1 MNLSSMSLRNK
12 LTGIILVVTFFA
24 IAVSFGIYVSIAA
37 SSLRSNL
44 LNSMIVNARVIGEYS
59 VSPIVFEDKNGGS
72 DVLQKVAEI
81 AEIKQAYIF
90 DAQGKVFADYF
101 KIEEDLITP
110 EYRKEASSEFI
121 DDYLLV
127 YQPIVY
133 LNTNYGTIYLK
144 ISTQYISD
152 KLYSQIRLM
161 LLLGLGVLLLSWVF
175 ANSLQKII
183 SIPILDLTAHAD
195 SISKNKDF
203 SLRIKKTSSDEIGR
217 LYDRFNHMVEQVE
230 KHEKYQ
236 IKNQLALSKSEG
248 KYRNI
253 FQNSMM
259 GIYRQSIV
267 TREVLDMNDSAAN
280 ILGIDKSDIDKRTN
294 KLFTSVKDRDKFL
307 KILNNDG
314 VVNNFEA
321 QITRKD
327 GGILWASVSGRIID
341 EGIYEGV
348 IQDVTVN
355 KENYMNLQKA
365 NFELDNFVY
374 HTSHDLRSPLLS
386 VLGLV
391 NIATKE
397 RDHTQLQLLLVM
409 IEKSIRKLDGLV
421 NDLLV
426 LSRDNRVDDP
436 FSIIDIEALTNE
448 SISNYDF
455 ISGFDQIK
463 INVSVNAETSLF
475 VDKTRVNVLLNNL
488 ISNSIKYRQKLGESS
503 YININIH
510 VTKVFCEI
518 VIADNGEGIRE
529 EFQEQ
534 IFDMFYRATESSDGS
549 GLGLYIV
556 KNVMDKLEGEI
567 NFESTYGHGTTF
579 VVKFPNHYSE
589 DQAAIDS

>member
-1 MNLSSMSLRNK
+1 
-12 LTGIILVVTFFA
+12 VVTFFA